1 MDQKVVFLDVDG
13 TIVTYEN
20 VIPASA
26 IEAIRAARQN
36 GHLVYMNTG
45 RSRAEIP
52 EALWEIGFDG
62 LIGGN
67 GSYVES
73 QNQIIMHQVISEAD
87 SRAIVDW
94 LIDRK
99 LEFYIE
105 TNDGLFASHNFKER
119 SQSTFYEYAR
129 GKGMAESEAKALDA
143 TTALHGVV
151 FDGNLYRNDVNKV
164 SFILESYEDYLAAK
178 TDFSHLKVGTWG
190 GLGEKALFGDI
201 GVAGIDKKIAVKAL
215 VESLGIDLS
224 QTIAFGDAKIDI
236 PMLEVSQIGVAM
248 GNGGAEIKAMADYIT
263 DDVAENGL
271 KNAFVHFDL
280 I

>member
-1 MDQKVVFLDVDG
+1 MSQKVVFLDVDG

-20 VIPASA
+20 VIPVSA
-26 IEAIRAARQN
+26 IEAIRQARLN

-73 QNQIIMHQVISEAD
+73 KNEVIMHQVISEQD
-87 SRAIVDW
+87 SKAIVDW
-94 LIDRK
+94 LNSRR
-99 LEFYIE
+99 LAFYVE
-105 TNDGLFASHNFKER
+105 TNAGLFASRNFKAR
-119 SQSTFYEYAR
+119 SQSTFYEYAK
-129 GKGMAESEAKALDA
+129 GKGMPESEAKALDA
-143 TTALHGVV
+143 ENALHGII

-164 SFILESYEDYLAAK
+164 SFILESYD
-178 TDFSHLKVGTWG
+178 DFLEARQVFPHLKVGTWG
-190 GLGEKALFGDI
+190 GVGEKALFGDI
-201 GVAGIDKKIAVKAL
+201 GVSGIDKKKAVKKLVDAL
-215 VESLGIDLS
+215 DISLE

-236 PMLEVSQIGVAM
+236 PMLEVSKIGVAM
-248 GNGGAEIKAMADYIT
+248 GNGGPEIKAMADYIT
-263 DDVAENGL
+263 DDVAEDGL
-271 KNAFVHFDL
+271 KNAFSHFGL

>member
-1 MDQKVVFLDVDG
+1 
-13 TIVTYEN
+13 
-20 VIPASA
+20 
-26 IEAIRAARQN
+26 
-36 GHLVYMNTG
+36 MNTG

-73 QNQIIMHQVISEAD
+73 KNEVIMHQVISEQD
-87 SRAIVDW
+87 SKAIVDW
-94 LIDRK
+94 LINRK

-105 TNDGLFASHNFKER
+105 TNDGLFASRNFKTR
-119 SQSTFYEYAR
+119 SQSTFYKYAM
-129 GKGMAESEAKALDA
+129 GKGMPESEAKTLDA
-143 TTALHGVV
+143 ATALHGIV

-164 SFILESYEDYLAAK
+164 SFILESYGDFLEAQQV
-178 TDFSHLKVGTWG
+178 FSHLKVGTWG
-190 GLGEKALFGDI
+190 GVGEKALFGDI
-201 GVAGIDKKIAVKAL
+201 GVAGIDKKKAVKKL
-215 VESLGIDLS
+215 IDTLDISLE

-248 GNGGAEIKAMADYIT
+248 GNGGPEIKAMADYIT
-263 DDVAENGL
+263 DDVAEDGL
-271 KNAFVHFDL
+271 KNAFSHFKL